1 MAVDVAQ
8 LLSFTVKNNASDL
21 HLSGGVPPMIRVDG
35 DIKRINMPALTHKD
49 VNSLLRDSQACA
61 FPRQRLQPE
70 PRLGCSLS
78 HHPVGNPDSGRSRRA
93 VDFQGRFDAPQG
105 NRAGNGTDRLG

>member
-35 DIKRINMPALTHKD
+35 DIKAYQHAGADPQR
-49 VNSLLRDSQACA
+49 
-61 FPRQRLQPE
+61 RQ
-70 PRLGCSLS
+70 
-78 HHPVGNPDSGRSRRA
+78 
-93 VDFQGRFDAPQG
+93 
-105 NRAGNGTDRLG
+105 

>member
-49 VNSLLRDSQACA
+49 VNSTSPSRFPSLRVSASTPTTRTA
-61 FPRQRLQPE
+61 ARLQ
-70 PRLGCSLS
+70 SFAS
-78 HHPVGNPDSGRSRRA
+78 SRRKS
-93 VDFQGRFDAPQG
+93 
-105 NRAGNGTDRLG
+105 

>member
-35 DIKRINMPALTHKD
+35 DIKRVNMPALTHKD
-49 VNSLLRDSQACA
+49 VNSMIYDIMNDKQSSWRLTFPSRFPSSHVSASTPTTRTAVRPPCSVR
-61 FPRQRLQPE
+61 FPR
-70 PRLGCSLS
+70 
-78 HHPVGNPDSGRSRRA
+78 RS
-93 VDFQGRFDAPQG
+93 
-105 NRAGNGTDRLG
+105 

>member
-49 VNSLLRDSQACA
+49 VNSTPTTRTAA
-61 FPRQRLQPE
+61 RLQ
-70 PRLGCSLS
+70 SFAS
-78 HHPVGNPDSGRSRRA
+78 SRRKS
-93 VDFQGRFDAPQG
+93 
-105 NRAGNGTDRLG
+105 